1 MNKDALIDTLSRWI
15 HQRPGLEPA
24 NYISGW
30 NDSLG
35 RSAYRSDAR
44 SITRDLHHARE
55 LLRYVAARDSI
66 TAERILDACKHNFA
80 GRLTIKPARAHK
92 CECGHKWSAPVE
104 LSNATPN
111 LSGEKTQ
118 WCPKCGSRPS
128 ESSAHFYEIDYC
140 TGQYWPTEYRRA
152 ACAVLAG
159 AVWGWLRDECIKST
173 DGMQAGNI
181 RKAAAREFSRPV
193 ARRWFN

>member
-1 MNKDALIDTLSRWI
+1 MNKPALISTLEKWI
-15 HQRPGLEPA
+15 NQRPGLEPA

-35 RSAYRSDAR
+35 RSAYRSESR

-66 TAERILDACKHNFA
+66 TAERILAACKHNFA
-80 GRLTIKPARAHK
+80 GRLSI
-92 CECGHKWSAPVE
+92 
-104 LSNATPN
+104 TPDGDGF
-111 LSGEKTQ
+111 S
-118 WCPKCGSRPS
+118 
-128 ESSAHFYEIDYC
+128 IDYC

-152 ACAVLAG
+152 ACSVLAG
-159 AVWGWLRDECIKST
+159 AVWDWLRDDCK
-173 DGMQAGNI
+173 AGDI

>member
-1 MNKDALIDTLSRWI
+1 MNKPALISTLEKWI
-15 HQRPGLEPA
+15 NQRPGLEPA

-30 NDSLG
+30 NDSEG
-35 RSAYRSDAR
+35 RSAYRSESR

-55 LLRYVAARDSI
+55 LLRYVEARDSI
-66 TAERILDACKHNFA
+66 TAERILDACKHNFS
-80 GRLTIKPARAHK
+80 GRLSIEPD
-92 CECGHKWSAPVE
+92 GDGFS
-104 LSNATPN
+104 
-111 LSGEKTQ
+111 
-118 WCPKCGSRPS
+118 
-128 ESSAHFYEIDYC
+128 IDYC

-173 DGMQAGNI
+173 DGMQADKI